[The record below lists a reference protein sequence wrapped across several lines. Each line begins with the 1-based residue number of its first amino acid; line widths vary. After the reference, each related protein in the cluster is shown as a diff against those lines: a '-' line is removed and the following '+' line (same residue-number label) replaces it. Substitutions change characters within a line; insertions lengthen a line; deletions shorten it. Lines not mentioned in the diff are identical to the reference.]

1 MAQRQQLSGC
11 SGKICIRENVA
22 AMSEYCSSSSN
33 HSRTSSRHTSIIICR
48 FEHKEILVFPIPTIG
63 SKLNCNCNTTA
74 IKTFPQK
81 KHQDISNAFSLHFVS
96 ASQFPNVL
104 PYSRKK
110 LHWEID
116 CDDYVLKRTNS
127 I

>member
-33 HSRTSSRHTSIIICR
+33 RSRTSSRHTSIIICR

-74 IKTFPQK
+74 IKTFPKK
-81 KHQDISNAFSLHFVS
+81 KHQDISNAFQLALCVS
-96 ASQFPNVL
+96 IPIPECASILQEKTPLGNRL
-104 PYSRKK
+104 
-110 LHWEID
+110 
-116 CDDYVLKRTNS
+116 
-127 I
+127 